1 MTFITIEQ
9 FKSHFKVKG
18 KTAILSPQVAMIAGL
33 CGHTDFDYQPLK
45 TILEP
50 TQKYDT
56 VLIDILED
64 DVFPGTSSG
73 HTLKWFNY
81 AFKFLNDKGT
91 LIGKFPSYVMTSLC
105 SDKFQVNEVN
115 LENDICFLKVTH
127 KTQNKLTKLIYSTGE
142 SLEIDLKKHASL
154 SYYNENAYQYI
165 KSIEHKYSV
174 ENITFSGHDV
184 SKKLEDA
191 KEKAKNQNKFGL
203 IIFNNIPSLRVE
215 KLEQT
220 KVTSGSNCYLF
231 DSQEER
237 DSYHNILHHPKVI
250 ALAKNLAYNKTMK
263 IKVQSYLIHPSIFN
277 YAV

>member
-1 MTFITIEQ
+1 MKAITTEQ
-9 FKSHFKVKG
+9 FKEHFSIQDH
-18 KTAILSPQVAMIAGL
+18 TIILSPQIAMIAGL
-33 CGHTDFDYQPLK
+33 GGHDNFDYQSTK
-45 TILEP
+45 IITEP

-56 VLIDILED
+56 VLIDVLED
-64 DVFPGTSSG
+64 DIFPGASSG

-81 AFKFLNDKGT
+81 ALKFLNSKGT
-91 LIGKFPSYVMTSLC
+91 LIGKFPSYIMTSLS
-105 SDKFQVNEVN
+105 SDKFQVNQVN

-142 SLEIDLKKHASL
+142 ILEIDLKKHASL
-154 SYYNENAYQYI
+154 SFYDESAYQYI

-184 SKKLEDA
+184 SKKLEDTKENA
-191 KEKAKNQNKFGL
+191 KDQNKFGL

-237 DSYHNILHHPKVI
+237 DSYYNILYHPKVI